1 MRLWLGKGLCTGGI
15 VPPNGKA
22 LQPAAPGVTHPAE
35 IPPGCRAFT
44 RVQYGHSFRPCTS
57 MLPSPFENRVF
68 LILLTLVT
76 IAFGAILWQ
85 FHGAV
90 FWGLVLAI
98 LFAPLHRKLLRR
110 MPKSPNL
117 AALATLSLCLVIVIL
132 PMALITVNLVQEA
145 TGIYDRLK
153 SGQLNFGQYLQQ
165 IIAALPA
172 WAAGLL
178 DRFNLTT
185 LGDVQEKLSSFAV
198 QASQFVATKA
208 LNIGQN
214 TLEFVVGFGV
224 MLYLLFFLLRDGAAL
239 ATRIGH
245 AIPLDAE
252 HKHQLAGKFTTVIR
266 ATVKG
271 NIVVAASQGAL
282 GGLIFWILGIQG
294 PVLWGVAMAF
304 LSLLPAVGAGLV
316 WGPVALYFLA
326 TGAVWQGVV
335 LTLYGIGVIGLVDNV
350 LRPILVGKDP
360 KMPDYV
366 VLISTLGGMALF
378 GLTGFVIGP
387 AIAALFIASWDLFAP
402 PGSPAYPPDSKR

>member
-132 PMALITVNLVQEA
+132 PMALITVNLAQEA

-172 WAAGLL
+172 WAASLL

-326 TGAVWQGVV
+326 TGAVWQSVV
-335 LTLYGIGVIGLVDNV
+335 LTLYGVGVIGLVDNV
-350 LRPILVGKDP
+350 LRPILVGKDT

-366 VLISTLGGMALF
+366 VLISTLGGMAMF

-402 PGSPAYPPDSKR
+402 PHPPANPPDLKL

>member
-44 RVQYGHSFRPCTS
+44 RVQYGHSFRPCTA

-132 PMALITVNLVQEA
+132 PMALITVNLAQEA

-214 TLEFVVGFGV
+214 SLEFVVGFGV

-350 LRPILVGKDP
+350 LRPILVGKDT

-366 VLISTLGGMALF
+366 VLISTLGGMAMF

-402 PGSPAYPPDSKR
+402 PHPPANPPDLKL